1 MKIYSSTKVVLY
13 KDDKI
18 IMKDMLMN
26 VIGYLYNR
34 DLIDLPDDYWNE
46 DDNGWTVHYYKKYG
60 KIFNDFEL
68 LVKDNYKIERVD
80 K

>member
-1 MKIYSSTKVVLY
+1 MKIYSSTKVILY

-18 IMKDMLMN
+18 IMKDILMN

-34 DLIDLPDDYWNE
+34 DLIDLPDEYWGE
-46 DDNGWTVHYYKKYG
+46 DDNGWKVHYYKKYG
-60 KIFNDFEL
+60 KIFNDFEK
-68 LVKDNYKIERVD
+68 LVKDNYKIERME

>member
-46 DDNGWTVHYYKKYG
+46 DDNG
-60 KIFNDFEL
+60 
-68 LVKDNYKIERVD
+68 
-80 K
+80 